1 MIWLLAYAL
10 GGVTANG
17 FFAGMLGIGGG
28 MTLVP
33 LLSAMFT
40 AQGFAHDHIVH
51 LALATAM
58 AAAIFTS
65 AAGAHEHHKRRAVDW
80 DIVRRMAP
88 GMLVGTL
95 ASTVASGWVPQQ
107 ILALAFAAVVYG
119 ASAQM
124 ILGKKPAAVRKL
136 PGSLPLFCVG
146 ALIGVAAGLVSAGGA
161 FLSMP
166 FMVFCGVPVITA
178 IGTGAALSVP
188 VAVMGSLGYVAA
200 GWNIATRIARSTAWA
215 FFYLPAL
222 AAMACSP
229 VSAYGA
235 LRRAPGAPAAA
246 GRSCDAFSRC
256 CCSVPGSDTDAIVVL
271 VGGGAAAKIRDALV
285 QGWPHGG

>member
-1 MIWLLAYAL
+1 MTWIAAYAV
-10 GGVTANG
+10 GGALVG
-17 FFAGMLGIGGG
+17 FLAGMLGIGGG

-65 AAGAHEHHKRRAVDW
+65 AAGAHEHHRRRAVDW
-80 DIVRRMAP
+80 SIVKRMAP
-88 GMLVGTL
+88 GMLIGTL

-107 ILALAFAAVVYG
+107 ILALAFAAVVYA

-124 ILGKKPAAVRKL
+124 LLGKKPQATRSL
-136 PGSLPLFCVG
+136 PGALPVFLVG
-146 ALIGVAAGLVSAGGA
+146 VLIGIAAGLVSAGGA

-178 IGTGAALSVP
+178 IGTGAALSIP
-188 VAVMGSLGYVAA
+188 VAIMGSLGYVAA
-200 GWNIATRIARSTAWA
+200 GWNIAALPPYSLGFI
-215 FFYLPAL
+215 YLPAL
-222 AAMACSP
+222 AAMACASVLTAP
-229 VSAYGA
+229 YGAALAHRLPLRA
-235 LRRAPGAPAAA
+235 LRRV
-246 GRSCDAFSRC
+246 F
-256 CCSVPGSDTDAIVVL
+256 
-271 VGGGAAAKIRDALV
+271 ALLLFILATRMLLSY
-285 QGWPHGG
+285 W